1 MNILRIVLTTLF
13 VFACALSLKAQQVA
27 TLPLEPRT
35 KLETLEQRIGAVII
49 KGYSDIGSLEGRN
62 GTLEVESHE
71 FTDAATGRKEYG
83 LRIIVRTTP
92 RAERA
97 ETEESAYVDYDEI
110 EPLLKGLD
118 RIGKTD
124 RSSTQLSNFE
134 ARYRTRGDFEVTLF
148 NNPRESDT
156 LAATC
161 GYYSRSTVYF
171 RITDLD
177 KLKGLIIEGRNKI
190 DAIKQK

>member
-1 MNILRIVLTTLF
+1 MLMNISRPLLTALF

-35 KLETLEQRIGAVII
+35 KLETLEQRIGAVI

-62 GTLEVESHE
+62 GTLELESHE
-71 FTDAATGRKEYG
+71 FTDVATNRKEYG
-83 LRIIVRTTP
+83 LRIIVRTAP
-92 RAERA
+92 RTERA

-134 ARYRTRGDFEVTLF
+134 ARYRTRGDFEVTL
-148 NNPRESDT
+148 
-156 LAATC
+156 
-161 GYYSRSTVYF
+161 
-171 RITDLD
+171 
-177 KLKGLIIEGRNKI
+177 RNKI
-190 DAIKQK
+190 DAIRQK